1 MQMKVKEK
9 KMDDKVKALKDALA
23 FSPQNTPL
31 RKLYAEA
38 LLASEML
45 NEAEKEFREILKQN
59 PNDLTTK
66 SQLAEVFFKL
76 DKTNEALVIIEEVC
90 RDPFARAKDFLM
102 WSKLSQKEGNTNRAI
117 NAYKSAIKIDSKLID
132 SAYEEELMLYKE
144 NIKIT
149 NDDKVIHE
157 NETNSNDE
165 YRIEKPKIKFEDVG
179 GMEKVKEVVRMQI
192 IYPLKNKELYEAYGK
207 KAGGGILLYG
217 PPGCGKTYIARSVA
231 GEINAGFLAIGIQ
244 DVLDMWVGA
253 SEKNLHGIFES
264 ARSNKPC
271 VLFFDEVDAL
281 AASRKDMKGSA
292 SKQVINQFLAELDGS
307 TSDNEGVLVLGT
319 TNAPWH
325 IDSAFRRPGRF
336 ERIIFVPPPDEEARV
351 EIYKIKLTNKP
362 KGNIDIAQ
370 IAKKSPEFSGAD
382 IDAII
387 NLAIEDKIKE
397 SLKTGKA
404 IPVETKDLLNVI
416 KNYKPTTKEWFLS
429 AKNHALYSN
438 QGGIYDGV
446 LEYLKMKK

>member
-1 MQMKVKEK
+1 MQKKAKGK
-9 KMDDKVKALKDALA
+9 KMNDKVKALKDALA

-38 LLASEML
+38 LLDAEML
-45 NEAEKEFREILKQN
+45 GEAEKEFRELLKQN
-59 PNDLTTK
+59 PNDLIIK
-66 SQLAEVFFKL
+66 SQLANVFFKL
-76 DKTNEALVIIEEVC
+76 DKSKEALVIIEEVC
-90 RDPFARAKDFLM
+90 QDPFASANDFLM
-102 WSKLSQKEGNTNRAI
+102 WSKLSHKEGNTNRAI
-117 NAYKSAIKIDSKLID
+117 NAYKSAIKLDPKLFD
-132 SAYEEELMLYKE
+132 LEYEEKLMLYKE
-144 NIKIT
+144 NLKIT
-149 NDDKVIHE
+149 SDDKIISE
-157 NETNSNDE
+157 NETDTNEE
-165 YRIEKPKIKFEDVG
+165 YHIEKPKIKFEDVG

-253 SEKNLHGIFES
+253 SEKNLHGLFES

-292 SKQVINQFLAELDGS
+292 SKQVINQFLAELDGA

-336 ERIIFVPPPDEEARV
+336 ERIIFVPPPDEEARL
-351 EIYKIKLTNKP
+351 EIFKIKLANKP
-362 KGNIDIAQ
+362 KTSIDYAL

-387 NLAIEDKIKE
+387 NLAIEDKLKE

-404 IPVETKDLLNVI
+404 IPLETKDLINVI
-416 KNYKPTTKEWFLS
+416 KTYKPTTKEWFLS